1 MKAFLVLEDKTVL
14 LGNSFG
20 AEKSS
25 SGEVVFSTAMTGY
38 VEALTDPSYAGQ
50 ILVLTYPL
58 VGNYGVPNSSL
69 FQSKKIQVSGLVV
82 TCHSLNPSHHQS
94 QKTLDVWL
102 KENFVPGISG
112 IDTRALTQKLC
123 HHGTML
129 GKIIVGKDNPEFY
142 DPNKENVV
150 AKVSLKKPEFFQ
162 TKGNGKTVCL
172 LDCGYKK
179 AILNS
184 FLQRGVSVWVIPWN
198 YNPFEKKLSFQGIVI
213 SNGPGDPKMADE
225 SIQIAAFAIKN
236 NLPTLGICLGSQILA
251 LAAGG
256 KTFKLK
262 FGHRSVNQP
271 VKDLKT
277 GHCFITSQNHEFAI
291 DTETLPKGWHPWFVN
306 LNDQTC
312 EGIFSENQQFLGVQ
326 FHPEGH
332 PGPEDTWWVF
342 DEFVRK
348 L

>member
-1 MKAFLVLEDKTVL
+1 
-14 LGNSFG
+14 
-20 AEKSS
+20 
-25 SGEVVFSTAMTGY
+25 
-38 VEALTDPSYAGQ
+38 
-50 ILVLTYPL
+50 
-58 VGNYGVPNSSL
+58 
-69 FQSKKIQVSGLVV
+69 
-82 TCHSLNPSHHQS
+82 
-94 QKTLDVWL
+94 
-102 KENFVPGISG
+102 
-112 IDTRALTQKLC
+112 
-123 HHGTML
+123 
-129 GKIIVGKDNPEFY
+129 
-142 DPNKENVV
+142 
-150 AKVSLKKPEFFQ
+150 
-162 TKGNGKTVCL
+162 
-172 LDCGYKK
+172 
-179 AILNS
+179 
-184 FLQRGVSVWVIPWN
+184 
-198 YNPFEKKLSFQGIVI
+198 
-213 SNGPGDPKMADE
+213 MADE